1 MSAATHSRDLTTEGL
16 LKIDRDLTYLI
27 ECLREVLEEL
37 GETEVARHVDAAHAA
52 ALRGEG
58 LSGKGEE
65 SAAQSADAPE
75 RLGQVYSITFQLLN
89 MVEENAAAV
98 TRRTRESSTTRKSEP
113 GLWARVLAGLREDG
127 FSGEEVAA
135 LLPHVRVEP
144 VLTAHP
150 TEAKRA
156 TVIEQHR
163 ALFRLLE
170 QRELTPDVPAR
181 QTALRNEIKA
191 ALERLWRTGE
201 ILLQKPDVASERD
214 NLIFYL
220 REVYPDALD
229 ALDDKL
235 RQAWEAAGFEPD
247 LLGSPANFP
256 RLRFGFWVGGDRDGH
271 PGVTAEVTKDTL
283 AELRRN
289 ALMVVGR
296 RLGRM
301 AERLSLSARKQ
312 PPPRELADAIHRLAE
327 RHPKAHALL
336 QRRFGDEPWRQFAGL
351 MVEHL
356 PSPDAQ
362 ADAAKEDD
370 AAPCYATPRELAADL
385 RLLRKSLLAVSA
397 GRLAK
402 LDVDPV
408 LRALDT
414 FGFHLAALDVRQN
427 SKFHDKAIA
436 QLMASAN
443 VPDAENFPN
452 WPEERRLEFLNA
464 ELATPRPFSRYGRG
478 IGEEADAVLACFRV
492 LVEHH
497 DTHGVEGLGALI
509 VSMTHRLSDLL
520 AVYVLAREAGLAR
533 FKPEGL
539 ICPLAV
545 VPLFE
550 TIDDLDRS
558 PELLKQFLAH
568 PVTVRSLEARRRAFH
583 RDDPADEDAETSAG
597 PETGVQQVM
606 LGYSDSNKD
615 SGILSS
621 QCALRRAQQQMVEVA
636 RAANVRLRFFHGRGG
651 TISRGAGPTHR
662 FLESLPPGSLNGDV
676 RLTEQGETVAQKY
689 ANPVTAVYNLEL
701 LLAGVTGVTLTN
713 RSAPTAPHALD
724 ALADRMADDSQRAY
738 KGLLEADGFIEFFG
752 QATPIDVVEQ
762 SRIGSRPARRTGQR
776 TLDDLRAIPW
786 VFSWH
791 QSRFYLPGWYGIGT
805 ALQDLADRDPA
816 LFDRMTAAV
825 DTDWP
830 FLTYVLTN
838 VETNLASADLDLMS
852 EYAALVEGDEV
863 RNRIFGMITAEFDR
877 THRLLERIFGGATA
891 ERRPRMWKTLKM
903 RDERLRVLHHQQIAL
918 LGQWRGLKPGGE
930 ADKLLPQLLL
940 NVNAI
945 ASGLRTT
952 G

>member
-1 MSAATHSRDLTTEGL
+1 MKAPTPPAADLTTEGL

-37 GETEVARHVDAAHAA
+37 GEHDVAGHVDAAHAA
-52 ALRGEG
+52 AVRGEG
-58 LSGKGEE
+58 LSGREH
-65 SAAQSADAPE
+65 AAAADSPE

-98 TRRTRESSTTRKSEP
+98 TRRTREASATRRAEP
-113 GLWARVLAGLREDG
+113 GLWARVLGGLRDEG

-170 QRELTPDVPAR
+170 QRERTPDIPAR

-191 ALERLWRTGE
+191 SLERLWRTGE

-229 ALDDKL
+229 ALDQKL
-235 RQAWEAAGFEPD
+235 RQAWEAVGFEPD
-247 LLGSPANFP
+247 LIASPANFP

-271 PGVTAEVTKDTL
+271 PGVTADVTRETL

-289 ALMVVGR
+289 ALMVLGR
-296 RLGRM
+296 RLARM
-301 AERLSLSARKQ
+301 AEKLSLSARKQ
-312 PPPRELADAIHRLAE
+312 PPPAELADAIGRLAE
-327 RHPKAHALL
+327 KHPKAAALL
-336 QRRFGDEPWRQFAGL
+336 QRRFGDEPWRQFASL

-356 PSPDAQ
+356 PAPDARPDDP
-362 ADAAKEDD
+362 DAP
-370 AAPCYATPRELAADL
+370 AAYAAPRELAADL
-385 RLLRKSLLAVSA
+385 RLLRKSLLSVRAQ
-397 GRLAK
+397 RLAES
-402 LDVDPV
+402 DVDPV

-427 SKFHDKAIA
+427 SKFHDLAMS

-443 VPDAENFPN
+443 VPDAETFPE
-452 WPEERRLEFLNA
+452 WPEEKRIEFLNA

-478 IGEEADAVLACFRV
+478 IGPEADAVLACFRV
-492 LVEHH
+492 LVDHH
-497 DTHGVEGLGALI
+497 DRHGVEGLGALI

-520 AVYVLAREAGLAR
+520 VVYVLARESGLAR

-539 ICPLAV
+539 VCPLAV

-558 PELLKQFLAH
+558 PEMMRQFLAH
-568 PVTVRSLEARRRAFH
+568 PVTVRSLEFRRREFH
-583 RDDPADEDAETSAG
+583 RDDPSDDGAASDSG
-597 PETGVQQVM
+597 PERGVQQVM

-621 QCALRRAQQQMVEVA
+621 QCALRRAQQQMVDVA
-636 RAANVRLRFFHGRGG
+636 RAANIRLRFFHGRGG

-662 FLESLPPGSLNGDV
+662 FLESLPPRSLDGDV

-713 RSAPTAPHALD
+713 RAAPTAPHPLD

-738 KGLLEADGFIEFFG
+738 KALLESDGFITFFG
-752 QATPIDVVEQ
+752 QATPIDAVEQ
-762 SRIGSRPARRTGQR
+762 SRIGSRPARRTGRR

-805 ALQDLADRDPA
+805 ALQNLADRDPA
-816 LFDRMTAAV
+816 LFDRMAGAV
-825 DTDWP
+825 DSEWP
-830 FLTYVLTN
+830 FLNYVLTN
-838 VETNLASADLDLMS
+838 VETNLASADMDLMS
-852 EYAALVEGDEV
+852 EYAALVDDEEV
-863 RNRIFGMITAEFDR
+863 RNRIFGTITAEFDR

-918 LGQWRGLKPGGE
+918 LKQWRGLKSGE
-930 ADKLLPQLLL
+930 AEKLLPQLLL